1 MLKESFVNE
10 GGKTV
15 IIPNHTL
22 NLELFDGEKWYSI
35 MSNTK
40 LPEDWSHTAFVVD
53 GSKAM
58 LYLDGNLEG
67 EVKLEKEL
75 VLAQCPEMEC
85 MGDSKITVN
94 DSGIL
99 VGAKSAQ
106 TFGEIA
112 GTSVPEFSTVISDH
126 FSGVIASIEV
136 FPAAFTDEQVM
147 ELYNQE
153 KKNYQRNTIQTY
165 ESPTLSDDEC
175 LNFVNERGLMAKI
188 KSNTTVICEF
198 PFDVI
203 IPPNG
208 NILWVETLPLDDGPY
223 HSIRSVDDLFR
234 VGLASF
240 ASMDFDES
248 LFSHGVYEYV
258 DELDKSLTG
267 KITIMK
273 STNTI
278 LMLEGN
284 TNIGCEATYSC
295 YDPFTAQINVRDTV
309 IWKNLDVFLHTVTS
323 TQPNDSFKFFDSG
336 GMQGDISFSHQFLF
350 EGTYDYFCT
359 VHPWMQG
366 KIIVGDI

>member
-1 MLKESFVNE
+1 MP
-10 GGKTV
+10 G
-15 IIPNHTL
+15 
-22 NLELFDGEKWYSI
+22 
-35 MSNTK
+35 
-40 LPEDWSHTAFVVD
+40 
-53 GSKAM
+53 
-58 LYLDGNLEG
+58 
-67 EVKLEKEL
+67 
-75 VLAQCPEMEC
+75 Q
-85 MGDSKITVN
+85 
-94 DSGIL
+94 
-99 VGAKSAQ
+99 
-106 TFGEIA
+106 
-112 GTSVPEFSTVISDH
+112 STVISDH
-126 FSGVIASIEV
+126 FSGVIASIEA

-175 LNFVNERGLMAKI
+175 LNLVNERGLMAKI

-278 LMLEGN
+278 LMLNGN

-295 YDPFTAQINVRDTV
+295 YDPFIAQINVRDTV

-323 TQPNDSFKFFDSG
+323 THPNDSFKFFDSG
-336 GMQGDISFSHQFLF
+336 GMQGEISFSHQFLF